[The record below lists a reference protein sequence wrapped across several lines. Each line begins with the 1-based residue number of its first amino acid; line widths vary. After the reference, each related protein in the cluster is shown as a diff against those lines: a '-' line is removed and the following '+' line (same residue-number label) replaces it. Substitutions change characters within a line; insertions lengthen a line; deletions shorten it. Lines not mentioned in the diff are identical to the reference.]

1 MSERN
6 VFFSIWDVARARE
19 VPMPWASCP
28 DWDDPARLDGS
39 RTCCGQKAIGRC
51 RCGRWVYQ
59 LHAKHWG
66 PCDRHPALTV

>member
-28 DWDDPARLDGS
+28 
-39 RTCCGQKAIGRC
+39 
-51 RCGRWVYQ
+51 
-59 LHAKHWG
+59 
-66 PCDRHPALTV
+66 